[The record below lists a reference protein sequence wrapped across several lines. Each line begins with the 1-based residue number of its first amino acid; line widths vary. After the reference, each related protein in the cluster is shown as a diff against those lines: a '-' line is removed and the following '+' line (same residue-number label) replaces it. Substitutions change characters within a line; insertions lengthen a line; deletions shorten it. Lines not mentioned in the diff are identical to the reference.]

1 MNEMIIGCAVLV
13 AVALFIYNSFYGG
26 AYRSIA
32 SASVGDVFHMEYL
45 QPLNGETHRYF
56 VKVIEPVHSIS
67 DDSIRYLNATSK
79 YRSNDKTFVRTNHI
93 VTCLTRDGIR
103 QFYCE
108 RVKNCKKPFLGK
120 LLFKNA

>member
-1 MNEMIIGCAVLV
+1 MILACAVLF
-13 AVALFIYNSFYGG
+13 ALGIFIYNSFYGG
-26 AYRSIA
+26 PNYRISN
-32 SASVGDVFHMEYL
+32 SDVGDVFHMEYL

-67 DDSIRYLNATSK
+67 NDSIRYLNATSK
-79 YRSNDKTFVRTNHI
+79 YRSNDKTFMRTNHI

-108 RVKNCKKPFLGK
+108 RVKNCKKPLFGK
-120 LLFKNA
+120 LLFRNS